1 MSTDYIFETPKNL
14 EDFKKENPDLI
25 VKRYNEWDNESK
37 ATNPVAFDGTNYCHL
52 YLNKKEEITSA
63 CRFGSNDVDYII
75 GCVGEY
81 ASEHDQELYDKYQSK
96 AIQPPIEER
105 VRLMKAARYP
115 EHMLMSAIKKN
126 QKLKKD
132 TQKTT
137 IFLEKIFGKK

>member
-81 ASEHDQELYDKYQSK
+81 ASEHDQELYDKYQNKNTSW
-96 AIQPPIEER
+96 EEFYSD
-105 VRLMKAARYP
+105 LDYNYG
-115 EHMLMSAIKKN
+115 S
-126 QKLKKD
+126 D
-132 TQKTT
+132 
-137 IFLEKIFGKK
+137 LEKMDENDKLCREHEIEQRKEHLKEYGLV